1 LGRILRIDPCK
12 GIHAHRRCIKRIS
25 FPVSGILHAKVTH
38 DLFVVD
44 SKFEFPIQEKSACAG
59 VFSISELYISGCFK
73 KSIICELKSG
83 VGLKS
88 LRMLRSKGLGI
99 RVRAPRSTL
108 GILHPLK
115 SLILIIAVK
124 FNWEGECIRGIRA
137 IYFFLNSVPV
147 THGPVY
153 EDTRCAI
160 GIGWTLETDRLTVL
174 GI

>member
-1 LGRILRIDPCK
+1 LGLVLGVDPCK
-12 GIHAHRRCIKRIS
+12 GIRAHGWCIKRIS

-44 SKFEFPIQEKSACAG
+44 SKFEFTIQEKSARAG

-88 LRMLRSKGLGI
+88 LRVLRSKSLGV

-124 FNWEGECIRGIRA
+124 FNWEGECVRGVRA
-137 IYFFLNSVPV
+137 IDFFLNSVPV
-147 THGPVY
+147 TNGAVY

-174 GI
+174 SI